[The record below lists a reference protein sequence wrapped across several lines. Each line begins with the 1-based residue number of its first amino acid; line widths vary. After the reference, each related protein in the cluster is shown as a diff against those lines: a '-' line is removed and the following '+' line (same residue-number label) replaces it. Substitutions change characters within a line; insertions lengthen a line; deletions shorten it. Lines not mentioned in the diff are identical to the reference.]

1 MFILMVSSTFLAWR
15 ASQIKLISKRMTM
28 ISSIVLELI
37 DNPVPFFINSMF
49 LFVKNPARHRTD

>member
-1 MFILMVSSTFLAWR
+1 MVSSTFLAWR

-37 DNPVPFFINSMF
+37 DNPVPFFYKFNVLI
-49 LFVKNPARHRTD
+49 R